1 MNGVATL
8 RADGNSGGF
17 DTYENVVAASPEAY
31 WLTINSCK
39 PAPDHVSNCYV
50 DNVSYQN
57 PAILNCACGPVPN
70 ATDRCTTTNITV
82 CDSASWPAA
91 AKAIMDAAGP

>member
-1 MNGVATL
+1 M
-8 RADGNSGGF
+8 
-17 DTYENVVAASPEAY
+17 VAASPEAY

-50 DNVSYQN
+50 DSVSYQN
-57 PAILNCACGPVPN
+57 PAILNCDCGPVPN

-82 CDSASWPAA
+82 VPDSASWPAA